1 MTVYLI
7 RHGETDWNRAMRL
20 QGREDVPLNRGGLRQ
35 AASCAKALKALPARC
50 VLTSPL
56 QRAKVTAQAIA
67 AAMNIPLFEDARLI
81 ERDFGALSGLTP
93 EERADFIASGRDAG
107 SEPLDAVAERML
119 RAIGEHARAWGKIV
133 VVSHGASINAVLA
146 RCSGG
151 EIGSGK
157 TLLINTGVS
166 RLSHRD
172 GRWQVDFCN
181 VPPEEAVRLSLELD
195 GKSEQ

>member
-7 RHGETDWNRAMRL
+7 RHGETDWNKAGKL
-20 QGREDVPLNRGGLRQ
+20 QGREDVPLNAAGLRQ
-35 AASCAKALKALPARC
+35 ASSCAEALKTLPARC

-67 AAMNIPLFEDARLI
+67 QALTVPLFEDERLI

-93 EERADFIASGRDAG
+93 EERAAFIASGRDAG
-107 SEPLDAVAERML
+107 SEPLGAVADRML
-119 RAIGEHARAWGKIV
+119 RAIEDYAETYHCVV
-133 VVSHGASINAVLA
+133 VVSHGASINTVLA

-151 EIGSGK
+151 EIGTGK

-166 RLSHRD
+166 RLSFKE
-172 GRWQVDFCN
+172 GRWQVDFYN
-181 VPPEEAVRLSLELD
+181 VPPEEAARLSMEFD
-195 GKSEQ
+195 DNK